1 MKERMLI
8 WTERNRVKI
17 TRQEER
23 KKGRNAAEKTDPLR
37 NADTRI

>member
-1 MKERMLI
+1 MEERRLR
-8 WTERNRVKI
+8 WAERNRVKI

-23 KKGRNAAEKTDPLR
+23 RKGRNAAEKTDPLR

>member
-1 MKERMLI
+1 MKERKLRGI
-8 WTERNRVKI
+8 ERNRVKI

-23 KKGRNAAEKTDPLR
+23 RKGRNAAEKTDPLR

>member
-1 MKERMLI
+1 MKERRLRG
-8 WTERNRVKI
+8 TERNRVKI